1 MAEQEPNPNVVD
13 QEKAVDL
20 AIKSVERQS
29 YHVLLTIEQNNLRF
43 CLKQAKLMLNE
54 LRTNIL
60 TPKRYF
66 QLYNSI
72 FEEMKKIEDFMKL
85 EITHGRNPEDIYE
98 SVQQCQFVIPRL
110 YLTILAGSVYIEKCP
125 EKCQIILNDLLEQV
139 KSSQN
144 PLRGIFTR
152 YFLLQIMKDKLPDND
167 NIYVKEK
174 GGNFQETV
182 FFLIKNME
190 EINRL
195 WIRLSSDAPELEKS
209 NKEIERL
216 NLKPLVLES
225 ITILSSL
232 EGLTMELYENL
243 VLPKIIEIIF
253 MYNDPLSQE
262 YIMECILRV
271 FPVDYNIKCLEF
283 ILLTISKLSIGVN
296 VKMLFIIM
304 LVKLTI
310 YYENGEKSQNEE
322 EKKKIITDS
331 YSVYPILMRNFDI
344 IMNNELRSSTKYIL
358 DILEL
363 NISFLKYT
371 IKCSPEKEILNSLNH
386 ILNLNVQI
394 LQFFNPNTFLKNEI
408 DKIGELLAIPL
419 ESIYSLF
426 DMPDFPNI
434 LNYLDYNN
442 MKALGLKIIN
452 NLINPNS
459 KEKLDSLEKINKLFL
474 FIRPLL
480 NNIKSPEEEKAPNFE
495 KDQNTVAK
503 LIFVVKSENPEILLD
518 IYMQFKNTFYEGGKN
533 RRKITFPTLAN
544 VLIYFCEK
552 ISFLYENKNKKD
564 YENGNEENNNN
575 NLFDISKFEND
586 DIFYEFIN
594 KIYDLLIYII
604 KVLEE
609 EFPEMAFKLNLLVST
624 QIDNIQ
630 ILREKLEEKSLL
642 FFNNGLE
649 IYKAL
654 DKEEKFD
661 YFSYICQTLLKN
673 TLFSKENLENIIK
686 FLYNEAKNMT
696 KRVDQCNGLL
706 IISQLYYQHFKD
718 KKNIL
723 DCLNAAKK
731 IADFSLTN
739 PHNLILYVF
748 LLNKY
753 IYYIDTDNEDIVEIS
768 PVQIGDLIEAIKN
781 HIYTIKTDK
790 SIDACF
796 LPEIENYFKN
806 TVNLIEM
813 RKKDNEHKKI
823 YDEINIS
830 SE

>member
-1 MAEQEPNPNVVD
+1 MSDLEPNPNIVD

-29 YHVLLTIEQNNLRF
+29 YHVQLTIDQNNLRF

-66 QLYNSI
+66 QLYNVI
-72 FEEMKKIEDFMKL
+72 FEEMKKVEDFMRL
-85 EITHGRNPEDIYE
+85 EITHGRHPEDIYE
-98 SVQQCQFVIPRL
+98 SVQQCQYAIPRL

-125 EKCQIILNDLLEQV
+125 EKCKEILDDLFEQV
-139 KSSQN
+139 KSAQN
-144 PLRGIFTR
+144 PLRGIFVR
-152 YFLLQIMKDKLPDND
+152 YFFLQIIKDKFPQKD

-174 GGNFQETV
+174 GGTFQDTV
-182 FFLIKNME
+182 LFLIKNFE
-190 EINRL
+190 EINRS
-195 WIRLSSDAPELEKS
+195 WIRLSADAPEFEKP

-216 NLKPLVLES
+216 NLKPL
-225 ITILSSL
+225 ILDALTMISSL
-232 EGLTMELYENL
+232 EEVTMELYENL
-243 VLPKIIEIIF
+243 ILPKIIEIIF
-253 MYNDPLSQE
+253 MYNDTLSQE
-262 YIMECILRV
+262 YIMECIIRI
-271 FPVDYNIKCLEF
+271 FPVEYNIKCMEF
-283 ILLTISKLSIGVN
+283 ILLTLSKLSAGVN
-296 VKMLFIIM
+296 IKMLFIIM

-322 EKKKIITDS
+322 EKKQIITDS

-344 IMNNELRSSTKYIL
+344 IMGNEMRNSTKYVS

-371 IKCSPEKEILNSLNH
+371 IKCSPENEILNSLNH
-386 ILNLNVQI
+386 ILNLIVQI
-394 LQFFNPNTFLKNEI
+394 LQFFNPNSFLKNEI

-426 DMPDFPNI
+426 DMPDFPKI

-442 MKALGLKIIN
+442 MKALALNIIN

-480 NNIKSPEEEKAPNFE
+480 TNIKSQEEENAPNFE
-495 KDQNTVAK
+495 KEQNTVVK
-503 LIFVVKSENPEILLD
+503 LLFVLKSENPEILLD
-518 IYMQFKNTFYEGGKN
+518 IYTQFKNAFYEGGKN
-533 RRKITFPTLAN
+533 RRKITFPSLAN
-544 VLIYFCEK
+544 ILIYFCEK
-552 ISFLYENKNKKD
+552 ISFLYENKT
-564 YENGNEENNNN
+564 ENENEENNNI

-586 DIFYEFIN
+586 DMLYEFLN

-604 KVLEE
+604 KTLEE
-609 EFPEMAFKLNLLVST
+609 DSPEIAFKLNLLASV
-624 QIDNIQ
+624 QIDNIK

-642 FFNNGLE
+642 FFKNALE
-649 IYKAL
+649 LYKAY
-654 DKEEKFD
+654 DKEKKFD
-661 YFSYICQTLLKN
+661 YFVYICQILLKN
-673 TLFSKENLENIIK
+673 TIFSKENLENIIQ
-686 FLYNEAKNMT
+686 FLYNEAKNMV
-696 KRVDQCNGLL
+696 KRTDQCNGLL

-718 KKNIL
+718 KKNIM

-739 PHNLILYVF
+739 PHNLILYVI

-753 IYYIDTDNEDIVEIS
+753 IYYIDVDNEDIVEIN
-768 PVQIGDLIEAIKN
+768 PGQVGDLIEAIKN

-790 SIDACF
+790 SIDASF
-796 LPEIENYFKN
+796 LPEIEIYFKN

>member
-1 MAEQEPNPNVVD
+1 MADQDLNPNVVD
-13 QEKAVDL
+13 QEKEVDL

-29 YHVLLTIEQNNLRF
+29 YHVLLTIERNNLRF

-54 LRTNIL
+54 LRTNLL
-60 TPKRYF
+60 TPKRYL

-85 EITHGRNPEDIYE
+85 EISHGRHPEDIYE
-98 SVQQCQFVIPRL
+98 SVQQCQYVIPRL
-110 YLTILAGSVYIEKCP
+110 YLTILSGSVYIEKCP
-125 EKCQIILNDLLEQV
+125 EKCKEILDDLLEQV

-152 YFLLQIMKDKLPDND
+152 YFLLQIIKDKLPDND

-174 GGNFQETV
+174 GGNFQDSV
-182 FFLIKNME
+182 FFLIKNLE

-195 WIRLSSDAPELEKS
+195 WIRLTSDAPEEEKS

-216 NLKPLVLES
+216 SLKPLILES
-225 ITILSSL
+225 INSLSLL
-232 EGLTMELYENL
+232 EGLTVELYENL

-262 YIMECILRV
+262 YIMECIIRT
-271 FPVDYNIKCLEF
+271 FPTEYNIKCMEF
-283 ILLTISKLSIGVN
+283 ILLTISKLSTGVN
-296 VKMLFIIM
+296 IKMLFIIM

-310 YYENGEKSQNEE
+310 YYENCEKSQNEE
-322 EKKKIITDS
+322 EKKQIINDS
-331 YSVYPILMRNFDI
+331 YSIYPILMRNFDI
-344 IMNNELRSSTKYIL
+344 IMNNEMRNNTKYIL

-371 IKCSPEKEILNSLNH
+371 IKCSPENEILNSINH

-394 LQFFNPNTFLKNEI
+394 LQFFNPKSLLKNEI

-434 LNYLDYNN
+434 LNFLDYIN
-442 MKALGLKIIN
+442 MKALGLSIIN

-480 NNIKSPEEEKAPNFE
+480 NNIVSPEEENDPNFE

-503 LIFVVKSENPEILLD
+503 LVFVVKSENPEILLD
-518 IYMQFKNTFYEGGKN
+518 IYSTFKNIFYEGGKN
-533 RRKITFPTLAN
+533 RRIITFPSLAN
-544 VLIYFCEK
+544 VLIHFCEK
-552 ISFLYENKNKKD
+552 ISFLYENKNKN
-564 YENGNEENNNN
+564 ENEELNNSNIN
-575 NLFDISKFEND
+575 IFNISKFEND
-586 DIFYEFIN
+586 DIFYEFLY

-604 KVLEE
+604 KVLEA
-609 EFPEMAFKLNLLVST
+609 EFPEVAFKLNLLVSG

-649 IYKAL
+649 LYKTFE
-654 DKEEKFD
+654 KEKKFD
-661 YFSYICQTLLKN
+661 YFSYICQILLKN
-673 TLFSKENLENIIK
+673 TIFSKENLENIIK
-686 FLYNEAKNMT
+686 FLYNEAKNML
-696 KRVDQCNGLL
+696 KRTDQCNGFLM
-706 IISQLYYQHFKD
+706 ISQLYYHHFKD
-718 KKNIL
+718 TKNIM
-723 DCLNAAKK
+723 DCLNTAKK

-739 PHNLILYVF
+739 PHNLILYIF

-753 IYYIDTDNEDIVEIS
+753 IYYVDVDNEDIVEIKS
-768 PVQIGDLIEAIKN
+768 EQIGDLIEAIKN

-796 LPEIENYFKN
+796 LPDIEKYFKN

-813 RKKDNEHKKI
+813 RKKENEHKKI